1 MITDSEGLLSR
12 NDIVEVI
19 QRYQRLDK
27 KGSEHYGICP
37 FHNDTHSSLQ
47 VSQRKQVFK
56 CFACGAGGDAI
67 AYLMMKGMSFHE
79 ATDAIEDPKNTE
91 GKQYQAVSLPSTPSK
106 KSVWKQIKP
115 SSGAQHA
122 ISHPVN
128 GIPSR
133 FWTYYDTDG
142 IPLGYVCRFD
152 FPDGRK
158 DVIPYVFATDGN
170 RSEWRWLGFQK
181 PRPLYNLHLLAKYP
195 DAKVIMVEGEKCAD
209 AVQEQL
215 DPTEYIATTW
225 VGGADSS
232 KNGEN
237 TDFQPLAGRDV
248 LLWPDNHTKDVF
260 PDKHEQAGQ
269 LKPWYLQNGNA
280 AMLNIAGHIV
290 GLGTKLSWLQIPN
303 TLPHKWDAADQ
314 QWKKETFEL
323 LNFIHI
329 HSVDGLP
336 VVPEAPSVKPTPAP
350 KNPTAPSNPP
360 PPPIPTV
367 LNDVEVW
374 TKNPHY
380 RFLGYDKDENSRL
393 VYFFFSFSAKT
404 VVKLSPSSITKANL
418 IMLAPLNYWENA
430 FPGSGKTKFDVDSAT
445 EFLMQNSHS
454 IGAFKDKFIRG
465 RGTWIDEGK
474 IVIHTGDS
482 LIVNKK
488 IFGLAEVKSKYVYE
502 MGERLSY
509 GMSQPLNSLE
519 ASKIIEKAKWL
530 LWEREIN
537 AYLLAGWCVIAP
549 FCGVL
554 QWRPHIWVTG
564 PAGSGKSWV
573 MDNFIKRLLGDIG
586 VVVQGKTTEAGVRGV
601 LQNDA
606 RAVLFDESDVD
617 SNNDKERIQNILAMA
632 RSSSYYDGGSV
643 VKGTQS
649 GSSRSYTMRSCF
661 AFSSIGVHVNQQS
674 DRSRFTTLGLQSFEG
689 KRPKEDFAPF
699 EHEWNAIVTDEFVSG
714 LQSRTIELLPT
725 ILKNARTFSDAV
737 AAIIGQ
743 RRIGD
748 QVGAMLAGAFSLTSH
763 KEISYEDA
771 VTWVSARDWTE
782 ERGLDLTKDENQL
795 FGKLMGCMISIDTD
809 HGRIERTIGELILV
823 SLDMRMEFGL
833 SNQSAHSRLRRMGIL
848 LKDGRILIANQSDS
862 ISNIIRDTP
871 WSKNYNRI
879 LERLPGAEKVEPR
892 TYFPGMKSR
901 GVSIPMSMVTDA
913 LQEFS
918 EDPKMNIPVSVATA
932 TATAT
937 ESDDEFPF

>member
-1 MITDSEGLLSR
+1 MIIDSEGLLSR

-19 QRYQRLDK
+19 QRYQTLDK

-67 AYLMMKGMSFHE
+67 QYLRMRGLSFHE
-79 ATDAIEDPKNTE
+79 ATESLEDPKNTA
-91 GKQYQAVSLPSTPSK
+91 GKQYQAVSLPANPST

-115 SSGAQHA
+115 SSGVGFAIQHGR
-122 ISHPVN
+122 H
-128 GIPSR
+128 GTPSKT
-133 FWTYYDTDG
+133 WTYNDRDG
-142 IPLGYVCRFD
+142 KPLGYVCRFD
-152 FPDGRK
+152 TPTGKEVLPF
-158 DVIPYVFATDGN
+158 VFATDGN
-170 RSEWRWLGFQK
+170 RSEWRWIGFEK
-181 PRPLYNLHLLAKYP
+181 PRPLYNLDLLTQHQGSL
-195 DAKVIMVEGEKCAD
+195 VILVEGEKCAD
-209 AVQEQL
+209 AIQQHFEPS
-215 DPTEYIATTW
+215 DIIATTW
-225 VGGADSS
+225 IGGADGRGSA
-232 KNGEN
+232 
-237 TDFQPLAGRDV
+237 DFTPIEGRTVYLWADNDAPGRKAMLDIAKKLKGAVRWIPIPETYPDKWDV
-248 LLWPDNHTKDVF
+248 ADREWRQSELIQFIGNHTELPF
-260 PDKHEQAGQ
+260 EQ
-269 LKPWYLQNGNA
+269 K
-280 AMLNIAGHIV
+280 I
-290 GLGTKLSWLQIPN
+290 S
-303 TLPHKWDAADQ
+303 
-314 QWKKETFEL
+314 
-323 LNFIHI
+323 
-329 HSVDGLP
+329 
-336 VVPEAPSVKPTPAP
+336 APQ
-350 KNPTAPSNPP
+350 APSNPP

-509 GMSQPLNSLE
+509 GMSQPLNSLD

-689 KRPKEDFAPF
+689 KRPKEEFAPF

-771 VTWVSARDWTE
+771 VKWVSERDWTE

-823 SLDMRMEFGL
+823 SLEMRMEFGL

-918 EDPKMNIPVSVATA
+918 EDPKMNIPVAVVTA
-932 TATAT
+932 TKT
-937 ESDDEFPF
+937 DDEFPF